1 MVPDTV
7 ANNHLRTESCEDLER
22 ERAQAIEDELG
33 EMRKA
38 IAQSLR
44 DWRAEQKGC
53 WQEYR
58 HNANLWEDGIG
69 EVFGVGG
76 LGLSG
81 IGEGGGGQGEGI
93 RLGSIGTMGHGAG
106 VGMGFGSGQGR
117 LSGSHSTSQPRIRSS
132 MTNVQVEGVDE
143 ADIVKSDGN
152 YVYLALNGAL
162 RIATVTPPQLLSVT
176 PLKGRVKELFVQGKR
191 AVVYV
196 AQGGSAEHR
205 CTYAYDCEIGGDG
218 SQTRIVVFDVSTPAA
233 PRIRRQ
239 FQVSGA
245 LIAARRIGDTVH
257 TVVVE
262 GERPKYSYS
271 VWPNGLPRCGVQESA
286 VRAQF
291 DRLTRKNER
300 QIRMAHGLPTLME
313 NGLSRRFCS
322 TLWRSRLD
330 GSNAFTT
337 LYSFDLKDDQSK
349 VVGSSL
355 ESQPG
360 TVYAGPESLYLA
372 VKHGKGW
379 NMAEQEVSEIHK
391 FRIGSKPEV
400 TRYLASGAVAGHVIN
415 QFAMDEWRGDLRIA
429 TTRGRVPNPNVES
442 QLSVLAEQ
450 SGSLVR
456 IGAVE
461 HLAPTEDIR
470 SVRFDAERAYVV
482 TFKKTDPL
490 FVLDLS
496 RPGQPRLLGE
506 LKIPGFSTYLH
517 RLDSNHLLSIG
528 FDADDQGDFA
538 YFNGILLQ
546 LFDVTRPTDPKL
558 LYREKIGSRG
568 SASEA
573 ATNHLAFNF
582 LPEAGLLAIP
592 MTICD
597 GGGNGRMGDR
607 LSFAGLLIYDVNLSD
622 GFHQRGGISHGKA
635 GSSCNTWW
643 SKSSSTVKRS
653 LFLDDQVWSIAMD
666 RAKVQR
672 LTRLGHD
679 LADIRLN

>member
-1 MVPDTV
+1 MVP
-7 ANNHLRTESCEDLER
+7 AAAAESHLRAESCADLER
-22 ERAQAIEDELG
+22 ERAQVIENELG

-44 DWRAEQKGC
+44 DWRAEQAGC

-58 HNANLWEDGIG
+58 RNADLWGDEIG
-69 EVFGVGG
+69 EAFGAGG

-81 IGEGGGGQGEGI
+81 IGEGGGGRGQGI
-93 RLGSIGTMGHGAG
+93 SLGAIGTVGHGAG
-106 VGMGFGSGQGR
+106 FGSGHGR
-117 LSGSHSTSQPRIRSS
+117 LSGSHASNSSPIRSS
-132 MTNVQVEGVDE
+132 ATNLQVEGVDE
-143 ADIVKSDGN
+143 ADLVKSDGK
-152 YVYLALNGAL
+152 YVYLAVNGAL
-162 RIATVTPPQLLSVT
+162 RIATVSPPRLLSVT
-176 PLKGRVKELFVQGKR
+176 PLNGRVKELFLHGKR

-196 AQGGSAEHR
+196 AQGGSSDQR
-205 CTYAYDCEIGGDG
+205 CTYGYDCEVGGDG
-218 SQTRIVVFDVSTPAA
+218 SQTRIVVLDVSTPAT

-239 FQVSGA
+239 FEISGS
-245 LIAARRIGDTVH
+245 LIAARRIADTVH

-262 GERPKYSYS
+262 GERPKYTYS
-271 VWPNGLPRCGVQESA
+271 VWPAELPRCGVYESA
-286 VRAQF
+286 VRAQL

-300 QIRMAHGLPTLME
+300 QIRAAHSLPTLTE
-313 NGLSRRFCS
+313 NGESRRFCS
-322 TLWRSRLD
+322 ALWRSSFGD
-330 GSNAFTT
+330 GNAFTT
-337 LYSFDLKDDQSK
+337 LYSFDLKADQSK
-349 VVGSSL
+349 IVGSTLQSR
-355 ESQPG
+355 PG
-360 TVYAGPESLYLA
+360 TVYAGLESLYLA
-372 VKHGKGW
+372 VTHGNGW
-379 NMAEQEVSEIHK
+379 NSAQQQVSEIHK
-391 FRIGSKPEV
+391 FRIGSKPEA
-400 TRYLASGAVAGHVIN
+400 TQYLASGVIAGHVIN
-415 QFAMDEWRGDLRIA
+415 QFAMDEWQGHLRIA
-429 TTRGRVPNPNVES
+429 TTRGRVPDPNVES
-442 QLSVLAEQ
+442 QVAVLAEQ

-456 IGAVE
+456 LGAVE
-461 HLAPTEDIR
+461 HLAPAEDIR

-496 RPGQPRLLGE
+496 RPTQPRLLGE

-517 RLDSNHLLSIG
+517 RLDANHLLSIG

-546 LFDVTRPTDPKL
+546 LFDVTRPTEPKL
-558 LYREKIGSRG
+558 MFREKIGSRG

-582 LPEAGLLAIP
+582 LPEDGLLAIP

-597 GGGNGRMGDR
+597 GGGNGRMGDK
-607 LSFAGLLIYDVNLSD
+607 LSFAGLLVYDVSLSD
-622 GFHQRGGISHGKA
+622 GFHRRGGISHGKS

-643 SKSSSTVKRS
+643 SKSSSAVKRS

-672 LTRLGHD
+672 MTQLGHD